1 MSDNILRNIWPVD
14 YRTVEEKIEDDF
26 IPIDY
31 RTWHELEDD
40 DYNNLESY
48 IETEKIDTITPNLTE
63 EEIDTTTAWDPN
75 QTEAAKPGPIIK
87 LSTDY
92 NKKIKV
98 ANKIKN

>member
-1 MSDNILRNIWPVD
+1 MSDNILRNIRPVNN
-14 YRTVEEKIEDDF
+14 RTVKVKIEDDF
-26 IPIDY
+26 VPIDD
-31 RTWHELEDD
+31 RTRQELEDD
-40 DYNNLESY
+40 DYNSLESD
-48 IETEKIDTITPNLTE
+48 IETKEIDTITPNLTE

-75 QTEAAKPGPIIK
+75 KTEAVKPDPIIK

>member
-26 IPIDY
+26 ILIDY

-40 DYNNLESY
+40 DYSNLESY